1 MSYTNLGGQQ
11 VLKTVFDDPSDSLKV
26 TVVNST
32 PVEVIIDDS
41 TPISVEVDNVTPID
55 VTVVGSLPVSVTVP
69 GLDKVEQ
76 PNFIVGTTINSSV
89 GAWVTVIA
97 ATTADIKRVQ
107 LYDTTGRFLN
117 LALGAP
123 ASEVVECTLGPGND
137 SSIDVDI
144 PSGSRISIRSAE
156 AAPVAGNV
164 AINWLG

>member
-26 TVVNST
+26 TVVNT
-32 PVEVIIDDS
+32 DPV
-41 TPISVEVDNVTPID
+41 D
-55 VTVVGSLPVSVTVP
+55 VSIVGSLPVVVNVP

-76 PNFIVGTTINSSV
+76 PSFLVGTTINSSV

-97 ATTADIKRVQ
+97 ATTADIKRIQ

-117 LALGAP
+117 LAVGAP
-123 ASEVVECTLGPGND
+123 ASEVIEVTLGPGND